1 MIVWVDQR
9 FSAWGTWVQ
18 MGRGLGSKGL
28 SASWD
33 GVGGG
38 SARTTFVPIKD
49 LECSRTDDW
58 VRSLEKDQQMM
69 LLQVYCTP
77 ATTRDHARIL
87 KISLRTLYARLHSI
101 QAVYARHKDMRQI
114 EARQHKMNYEQ

>member
-18 MGRGLGSKGL
+18 MGHGLGSKGL

-38 SARTTFVPIKD
+38 SARTAFVPVKD
-49 LECSRTDDW
+49 IECSRCDDW
-58 VRSLEKDQQMM
+58 VRTLEKDQQMM

-77 ATTRDHARIL
+77 STSREHARIL
-87 KISLRTLYARLHSI
+87 KVSLRTLYARLHSV
-101 QAVYARHKDMRQI
+101 QAAYARHRAMRDI
-114 EARQHKMNYEQ
+114 IANDCRMNFAK